1 MKDKASSVIVGV
13 ADNNCTRGGY
23 ILHEQEYNTGHGV
36 SAIPDEVRREIWR
49 QPRQSKIQQKPVIH
63 LLLEGTLGR
72 HSTISGLPLK
82 TPAQSPEAAYI
93 RRTQADSEYAP
104 PQSKSWYGGAVAPAA
119 QTRIHPPPREPVS
132 GHAQTGIIPS
142 MQQKISLQTQTI

>member
-1 MKDKASSVIVGV
+1 MKDKASSVKVELPHT
-13 ADNNCTRGGY
+13 NCTRGGH

-49 QPRQSKIQQKPVIH
+49 QPRQSKIQQKPVVH

-119 QTRIHPPPREPVS
+119 AAGLHPLS
-132 GHAQTGIIPS
+132 GEFVPYYA
-142 MQQKISLQTQTI
+142 